1 MKAADRPVRQLL
13 GQPPREVFS
22 VQADDLV
29 LDALKVLADHSV
41 GAVLVLDDTKLVG
54 VFSERD
60 YARQGELAGRSAAD
74 TPVRELMS
82 AEVITVVPDNTVE
95 QCMALMTAKRVRHLP
110 VVDGH
115 RIVGLISIGDL
126 VRARVEHFERIVR
139 DLDRDHLSRRTGE
152 AGYY

>member
-13 GQPPREVFS
+13 GEPPRQVFS
-22 VQADDLV
+22 VRADDRV
-29 LDALKVLADHSV
+29 LDALGVLADHSV
-41 GAVLVLDDTKLVG
+41 GAVLVLDGTRLVG

-60 YARQGELAGRSAAD
+60 YARQGELAGRSAAA

-82 AEVITVVPDNTVE
+82 ADVITVTPDNTVE

-110 VVDGH
+110 VVDGQ

-126 VRARVEHFERIVR
+126 VRARVEHFEEIVR
-139 DLDRDHLSRRTGE
+139 DLDRDRLSGRTGE